1 MHVKELLELERRDIR
16 ALHYTWIAFFLTF
29 YVWFNIAPLATSM
42 VETAPYITAE
52 DIKLFLI
59 ANVALTIPGR
69 VFIGMVLDH
78 FGPRRTFSILLVTM
92 AVPTWFFAF
101 GDSNTQL
108 FIARLFMSLV
118 GCGFVIGIHMTALW
132 FKPKDIGFAEGFY
145 AGWGQ
150 FRLGSGGDY
159 HPDGRVSV
167 FRRRGWLALGD
178 CHVRPGHGGL
188 WCLLLVR
195 HYRRPDAGHAEKGAQ
210 DGGAGGFHL
219 A

>member
-16 ALHYTWIAFFLTF
+16 ALHYTWVAFFLTF

-101 GDSNTQL
+101 GESNTQL

-118 GCGFVIGIHMTALW
+118 GCGFVIGIHMTAL
-132 FKPKDIGFAEGFY
+132 
-145 AGWGQ
+145 
-150 FRLGSGGDY
+150 
-159 HPDGRVSV
+159 
-167 FRRRGWLALGD
+167 
-178 CHVRPGHGGL
+178 
-188 WCLLLVR
+188 
-195 HYRRPDAGHAEKGAQ
+195 
-210 DGGAGGFHL
+210 
-219 A
+219 

>member
-16 ALHYTWIAFFLTF
+16 ALHYTWVAFFLTF

-101 GDSNTQL
+101 GESNTQL

-118 GCGFVIGIHMTALW
+118 
-132 FKPKDIGFAEGFY
+132 
-145 AGWGQ
+145 
-150 FRLGSGGDY
+150 RSG
-159 HPDGRVSV
+159 R
-167 FRRRGWLALGD
+167 
-178 CHVRPGHGGL
+178 
-188 WCLLLVR
+188 
-195 HYRRPDAGHAEKGAQ
+195 
-210 DGGAGGFHL
+210 
-219 A
+219 